1 MRIEDAGP
9 RTRLLAAVAG
19 AAVLVWALA
28 VAGMGGRVAPLDDTS
43 DVLAPLPTLPAAPTA
58 RPDTPG
64 GHEAI
69 AARPLFSPDRTPQPF
84 FLEND
89 DGEQTQGFNYVLT
102 SVLLTPR
109 LQLAILQP
117 PDGSASFR
125 VLLQHGPEPHP
136 AWRLVELD
144 ERSAVFEGP
153 EGRRTLPLRVF
164 DGVGGLPPTVLRTTD
179 GAADGQGRA
188 SPAVP
193 AEAPARRVDGAPEPV
208 NPDDLQAPVREQPP
222 APASPDGTKQDASG
236 TAAEP
241 PATTDAAQMDL
252 IRQRIQARRE
262 KLRNPP
268 APEPPGNNR

>member
-164 DGVGGLPPTVLRTTD
+164 DGVGGSPPTVL
-179 GAADGQGRA
+179 GR
-188 SPAVP
+188 S
-193 AEAPARRVDGAPEPV
+193 AEAPARRLDDAPEPV
-208 NPDDLQAPVREQPP
+208 FPDDPQPPVREQPP

-268 APEPPGNNR
+268 APEPPANNR